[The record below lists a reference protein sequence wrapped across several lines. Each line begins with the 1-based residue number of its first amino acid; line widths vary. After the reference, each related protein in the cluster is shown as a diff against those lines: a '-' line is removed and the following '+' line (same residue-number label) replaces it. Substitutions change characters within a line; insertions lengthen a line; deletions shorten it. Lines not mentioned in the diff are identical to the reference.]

1 MGNQRQNIILGVRP
15 GWATTEE
22 SFEPHNRTVR
32 RKEICARQGIQCV
45 VCLTCFRLKEPEDIY
60 LLCRKMDKRCR
71 RASLSSPAQWVQDV
85 IFEFLAAGISKGLV
99 DHVPAEKLLDPD
111 EGDVQTWIGYEFVPS
126 TIRPRLVKLS

>member
-32 RKEICARQGIQCV
+32 KEKEGNLCKASHPMCCV
-45 VCLTCFRLKEPEDIY
+45 FNLF
-60 LLCRKMDKRCR
+60 
-71 RASLSSPAQWVQDV
+71 QDV
-85 IFEFLAAGISKGLV
+85 IFKFLAAGFSKGLV

-111 EGDVQTWIGYEFVPS
+111 EGEVQTWIGFEFVPS